1 MRGCLVTIALLAAV
15 VVGAI
20 WLLLPPLVGTLAQGA
35 LVAAGFSADGMT
47 VTVQGD
53 PPPEL
58 LGLRADAI
66 RVQASNAR
74 YHGLEA
80 VDVDVTL
87 RDVRLGDRTFG
98 SLDGTLRFVSF
109 PGTADRPGITV
120 PEATLSGD
128 ADHVRATLTFPAA
141 AARDLASAALEGKIG
156 ITPSRVTLA
165 APDRVRVV
173 AGGNTIDG
181 RLTVR
186 ADGALLLQ
194 PQPSG
199 TIGTLVLVEPGPD
212 VPFRIDS
219 FRIVDG
225 GLVVVATFDPDLG

>member
-1 MRGCLVTIALLAAV
+1 VRGCLVTIVLLAAV
-15 VVGAI
+15 AVGAI
-20 WLLLPPLVGTLAQGA
+20 WLLLPPLVGTLTQGA
-35 LVAAGFSADGMT
+35 LVAAGFNADRMT
-47 VTVQGD
+47 VTVHAD

-58 LGLRADAI
+58 LGLEADAI

-98 SLDGTLRFVSF
+98 SVDGTLRFVSF
-109 PGTADRPGITV
+109 PGTADRPAVTV
-120 PEATLSGD
+120 PEATLSGS
-128 ADHVRATLTFPAA
+128 ADRVRATMTFPAA
-141 AARDLASAALEGKIG
+141 AARDLASAALEGKVG
-156 ITPSRVTLA
+156 ITPSKVTLA

-173 AGGNTIDG
+173 VGGDTVDG
-181 RLTVR
+181 RLAIR
-186 ADGALLLQ
+186 ADGALLLE
-194 PQPSG
+194 PRPSG
-199 TIGTLVLVEPGPD
+199 TIGTVVLVEPGPD

-225 GLVVVATFDPDLG
+225 GLLVVTTFDPGLG